1 MAEAYNQSHVDELVK
16 EKKRVADA
24 RARLA
29 TEIEQNTLT
38 DAQKKE
44 LIPQCLECDLSAYD
58 FSDAT
63 NLCVVTDDTTDPVT
77 KVCED
82 LTVLNDFDFTGSNMT
97 EATLKE
103 VELNDAVL
111 LKTNMTGAK
120 FNDRRCAE
128 LTCRTR
134 PLPMLISR
142 VRTCKTFFWE
152 AVPSRLRFPAVFCR
166 DCPCN
171 KAVGQEHTLRKAMQL
186 PKDLPKRFIIW
197 QESRLCTTR

>member
-120 FNDRRCAE
+120 FNDAEMRRANLSNSTLTHADFARADMQDVLLGSCAVTTTIPCGV
-128 LTCRTR
+128 LPGL
-134 PLPMLISR
+134 PL
-142 VRTCKTFFWE
+142 
-152 AVPSRLRFPAVFCR
+152 
-166 DCPCN
+166 
-171 KAVGQEHTLRKAMQL
+171 
-186 PKDLPKRFIIW
+186 
-197 QESRLCTTR
+197 